1 MEKCLKNGKVYI
13 NGKFEETNLFLEKG
27 KIVKILKDEL
37 KADEIIDCSGKFIL
51 PGFIDAHVHLRVPG
65 FENKEDWKTGSRAAL
80 QGGVTTL
87 FDMPNTKPATT
98 NVETLEKKREVAC
111 DDSLVNFGFF
121 LGATSGNQEEIVKA
135 ENIAGVKIY
144 MGHTTGDLILE
155 NDDKIK
161 EVFKLCRKIS
171 KPAVVHAEDNT
182 LLAKNFSKA
191 KEDDWNSVE
200 KHHLIRN
207 NEAAKIATEKVI
219 KFCRENETKTH
230 ICHVSTAKE
239 TEIIDHA
246 KKEGLL
252 LTCEVAPHHLF
263 LGVDS
268 LKKLGNYGKVNPPLR
283 ENYDR
288 GVLWNSVNNEIIDII
303 ATDHAP
309 HLKED
314 KECDYFHAL
323 PGIPELDTFGSLM
336 LNAALEG
343 DLSLNRVVAM
353 CSEKPAEIF
362 GIKNKGF
369 IKEGFDADLIVI
381 DLEKETEIKNKNL
394 FTKCKWSP
402 YNGMKLKGVIEK
414 TLVNGNVIFENG
426 KIVNK
431 INGKEVV
438 FQ

>member
-13 NGKFEETNLFLEKG
+13 NGKFEETHLFLEKG
-27 KIVKILKDEL
+27 KIVKILKDDL
-37 KADEIIDCSGKFIL
+37 KVDEIIDCSGKVIL

-65 FENKEDWKTGSRAAL
+65 SETKEDWKTGSRAAL
-80 QGGVTTL
+80 HGGITTVL
-87 FDMPNTKPATT
+87 DMPNTKPATT
-98 NVETLEKKREVAC
+98 NVETLENKRAIANE
-111 DDSLVNFGFF
+111 DSLVNFGFF
-121 LGATSGNQEEIVKA
+121 LGATSGNLDDIIKA

-155 NDDKIK
+155 NETKIND
-161 EVFKLCRKIS
+161 VFKLCSKIG
-171 KPAVVHAEDNT
+171 KPTVVHAEDNS
-182 LLAKNFSKA
+182 LLAKSFAKA
-191 KEDDWNSVE
+191 KEENWNSVE
-200 KHHLIRN
+200 KHHLVRPS
-207 NEAAKIATEKVI
+207 EAAKIAVEKVI
-219 KFCRENETKTH
+219 NFCRENKTRTH
-230 ICHVSTAKE
+230 ICHISTAEE
-239 TEIIDHA
+239 TELIDHA
-246 KKEGLL
+246 KKEGLS

-283 ENYDR
+283 ENYDK
-288 GVLWNSVNNEIIDII
+288 GILWTALNNEIIDIV

-323 PGIPELDTFGSLM
+323 AGIPELDTFGSMM
-336 LNAALEG
+336 LNASLEG
-343 DLSLNRVVAM
+343 DLSLNRMVEM

-362 GIKNKGF
+362 EIKNKGF
-369 IKEGFDADLIVI
+369 IKEGFDADLIVV

-402 YNGMKLKGVIEK
+402 YNDMKLKGVIEK
-414 TLVNGNVIFENG
+414 TLVNGNLIFDDG

-431 INGKEVV
+431 IEGKEVV
-438 FQ
+438 F